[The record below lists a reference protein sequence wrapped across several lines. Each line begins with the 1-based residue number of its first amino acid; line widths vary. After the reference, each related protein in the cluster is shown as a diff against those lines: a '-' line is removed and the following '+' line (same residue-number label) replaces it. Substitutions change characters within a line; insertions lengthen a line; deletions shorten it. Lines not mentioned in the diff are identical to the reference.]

1 MDFDGQGPVDTEREN
16 VIAKRIWE
24 SYSFS
29 RREELESVM
38 HFPQQH
44 NPKLRNEEED
54 RRPRI
59 GLAFSSGAARGLA
72 HIGVVAELERAG
84 IKIDAVAGTS
94 MGGYIGALL
103 AAGYRAEQMEI
114 LASQMPD
121 RSTLLRLLDFEIP
134 PTKGLIRG
142 MRLERYFRR
151 SLKSLQFA
159 DLRLPLSIV
168 ATNLDTLE
176 REVFQQG
183 SVVQA
188 VMASCAIPGL
198 FRPYEIDGVRY
209 ADGAIAEPL
218 PVPALRESGLC
229 DLIISVNAIPTV
241 GDLHAKPLLALGEG
255 EHTGGAARFGHWLGA
270 WANLAA
276 PGNIGDTLSRSVLSL
291 QIRLADK
298 ASAAADIAIHPV
310 SDGASWHDY
319 HNYRD
324 YIALGQRTTAERLP
338 AIRKAIEAWSAEAN
352 HGNIRATPS
361 LQVQE

>member
-1 MDFDGQGPVDTEREN
+1 M
-16 VIAKRIWE
+16 
-24 SYSFS
+24 
-29 RREELESVM
+29 M
-38 HFPQQH
+38 HFPQRH
-44 NPKLRNEEED
+44 SSKLTSKED
-54 RRPRI
+54 GRRPRI
-59 GLAFSSGAARGLA
+59 GLALSSGAARGLA
-72 HIGVVAELERAG
+72 HIGVITELERAG

-114 LASQMPD
+114 LASQVPD

-142 MRLERYFRR
+142 MRVERYFRR
-151 SLKSLQFA
+151 SLKSLLFA
-159 DLRLPLSIV
+159 DLRLPLAIV
-168 ATNLDTLE
+168 ATNIDTLE
-176 REVFQQG
+176 REVFRQG
-183 SVVQA
+183 SVVEA

-218 PVPALRESGLC
+218 PVSSLRESGLC
-229 DLIISVNAIPTV
+229 DLIIAVNAIPTV
-241 GDLHAKPLLALGEG
+241 GELHAKPLLVWGED
-255 EHTGGAARFGHWLGA
+255 EHAGGAAKFGRWFGA

-298 ASAAADIAIHPV
+298 ASDDADIAIHPI
-310 SDGASWHDY
+310 SKRASWHDY

-324 YIALGQRTTAERLP
+324 YIDLGQRMTAEQLP
-338 AIRKAIEAWSAEAN
+338 AICQMIEDWTPETDSEN
-352 HGNIRATPS
+352 VDLTPS
-361 LQVQE
+361 LEV